1 MYEAFYG
8 LKTKPFSILPDPEFI
23 YWAGPHSMAYTML
36 EYGVMNHAGFTV
48 ITGEVGSGKT
58 TLLRQLLSKLPQ
70 DITVG
75 LVSNTQG
82 DRDDLLQ
89 WLMMSLDQEF
99 EGLSYVS
106 LYKRFEDFLKRQ
118 RAEGRRTILV
128 IDEAQNLGAKALE
141 ELRMMSNIN
150 ASQQELLQV
159 ILVGQPELKALLSR
173 PELRQFAQ
181 RVSSDYHLTPLT
193 RGDVPAY
200 IDHRLSVAGATGM
213 LFSNEACDLI
223 YAATRGTPR
232 LINILCDTALMY
244 GFAIEAK
251 GITRA
256 LVQAVIDDK
265 RQHGVFP
272 VGAGVDAAN
281 GADQQRSG
289 QIGAPGPLDR
299 G

>member
-8 LKTKPFSILPDPEFI
+8 LRTKPFTILPDPEFI

-48 ITGEVGSGKT
+48 VTGEVGSGKT
-58 TLLRQLLSKLPQ
+58 TLLRHLLAKLPP

-75 LVSNTQG
+75 LVSNIQG
-82 DRDDLLQ
+82 ERADDLLQ
-89 WLMMSLDQEF
+89 WLMMSLDQDF

-106 LYKRFEDFLKRQ
+106 LYKQFQNYLKEQHAR
-118 RAEGRRTILV
+118 GRRTILI

-141 ELRMMSNIN
+141 ELRMMSNVN
-150 ASQQELLQV
+150 VSHEELLQI
-159 ILVGQPELKALLSR
+159 ILVGQPELKTLLSR

-181 RVSSDYHLTPLT
+181 RVSSDYHLTSLT
-193 RGDVPAY
+193 RRDVSAY
-200 IDHRLSVAGATGM
+200 IDHRLSVAGSPGL

-223 YAATRGTPR
+223 YAATHGTPR

-244 GFAIEAK
+244 GFAKEAK

-256 LVQAVIDDK
+256 LVQSVIDDK

-272 VGAGVDAAN
+272 VGNVSVGGMN
-281 GADQQRSG
+281 GSPIPAFG
-289 QIGAPGPLDR
+289 HGAT
-299 G
+299 

>member
-23 YWAGPHSMAYTML
+23 YWASPHSMAYTML

-106 LYKRFEDFLKRQ
+106 LYKQFQDFLRRAARRRAAHDPGHRRGAEPRRQ
-118 RAEGRRTILV
+118 
-128 IDEAQNLGAKALE
+128 
-141 ELRMMSNIN
+141 
-150 ASQQELLQV
+150 
-159 ILVGQPELKALLSR
+159 
-173 PELRQFAQ
+173 
-181 RVSSDYHLTPLT
+181 
-193 RGDVPAY
+193 
-200 IDHRLSVAGATGM
+200 
-213 LFSNEACDLI
+213 
-223 YAATRGTPR
+223 
-232 LINILCDTALMY
+232 
-244 GFAIEAK
+244 
-251 GITRA
+251 
-256 LVQAVIDDK
+256 
-265 RQHGVFP
+265 
-272 VGAGVDAAN
+272 GAGRTAHDV
-281 GADQQRSG
+281 QHQRES
-289 QIGAPGPLDR
+289 AR
-299 G
+299 SSCRSSWSASRS

>member
-8 LKTKPFSILPDPEFI
+8 LRAKPFSILPDPEFI

-58 TLLRQLLSKLPQ
+58 MLIRHLLTKMPD

-75 LVSNTQG
+75 LVANFQNG
-82 DRDDLLQ
+82 RDDLLQ

-106 LYKRFEDFLKRQ
+106 LYKKFENYLKEQQTR
-118 RAEGRRTILV
+118 GRRTVLI
-128 IDEAQNLGAKALE
+128 IDEAQNLDAKALE
-141 ELRMMSNIN
+141 ELRMMSNVN
-150 ASQQELLQV
+150 VTGRELLQI

-193 RGDVPAY
+193 QKDVLAY
-200 IDHRLSVAGATGM
+200 VDHRLYVAGADRM

-223 YAATRGTPR
+223 FFATGGTPR
-232 LINILCDTALMY
+232 LINVLCDTALMY
-244 GFAIEAK
+244 AYAKEAR
-251 GITRA
+251 GVTRT
-256 LVQAVIDDK
+256 LVRAVIDDK
-265 RQHGVFP
+265 RQYGVFS
-272 VGAGVDAAN
+272 VN
-281 GADQQRSG
+281 GSG
-289 QIGAPGPLDR
+289 GGGSESTTDPLTTFDVS
-299 G
+299 